1 VAAGLLR
8 DDLLSLPGVERADL
22 DGGET
27 NPFGIRVRLAPGAD
41 SAVLGEEIRRVLAAH
56 GLRSEVVGVRS
67 GAAPIGA
74 HPSAAP
80 LRDTRPVVAIDEM
93 PASDGA
99 SEHEAADRS
108 EPVIVIDEPPVP
120 REDPHQERTGG
131 RGGSPTGLD
140 AVAVVEDREGITI
153 TASGAGG
160 TASARA
166 ATTARPAVDQAVVSA
181 VARLV
186 GVVAVPLIRS
196 IDEREIGDTAV
207 ATVVIDEGGER
218 LVGSAVVEGGWA
230 YALGRAAWAAFS
242 SREVSGGI
250 S

>member
-1 VAAGLLR
+1 MAAGLLR

-27 NPFGIRVRLAPGAD
+27 NPSGIRVRLASGVD
-41 SAVLGEEIRRVLAAH
+41 SAVVGEEIRRVLAAH
-56 GLRSEVVGVRS
+56 GLRSEVVGARS
-67 GAAPIGA
+67 GATPIGT
-74 HPSAAP
+74 HPSPAP
-80 LRDTRPVVAIDEM
+80 LSDTEPVVAIDEM
-93 PASDGA
+93 PSSDDA
-99 SEHEAADRS
+99 PEHAAVDQT
-108 EPVIVIDEPPVP
+108 EPAIVIDEPPAP
-120 REDPHQERTGG
+120 REGPHRVTPGG
-131 RGGSPTGLD
+131 RGWSPTRLD
-140 AVAVVEDREGITI
+140 AVAVVEDREGTTI

-181 VARLV
+181 VARLA

-196 IDEREIGDTAV
+196 IDERELGDTAV